1 MLTEHISPRFVDL
14 DSWSTSDMIEAMYD
28 GQLAACAAVRPALPA
43 INAAIDDAVPALK
56 RGGRLVYVGAG
67 TSGRIAIQD
76 GAELRPTYDW
86 PSDRIVFVMAG
97 GMPALVESAEG
108 AEDNEA
114 KGAEAIAHAKV
125 DPNDVVI
132 AVAASGTTPFTVGAL
147 RSAGAR
153 GALCIALANNRGA
166 PLFEL
171 ARHRI
176 LIETGT
182 EVLAGSTRM
191 QAGTAQKIVL
201 NLFSTAVM
209 VKLGR
214 VYRGL
219 MVSMR
224 ASNAKLLRRAEII
237 VSQIVGCGENDA
249 AKFVERAEGDVKIA
263 VLLGLGWEKTDAV
276 EALLKHEGNLRA
288 VIVELSHDRT

>member
-1 MLTEHISPRFVDL
+1 
-14 DSWSTSDMIEAMYD
+14 MIQAMYD
-28 GQLAACAAVRPALPA
+28 GQIAACAAVRPALPA
-43 INAAIDDAVPALK
+43 INAAVDDAVPALK

-86 PSDRIVFVMAG
+86 PSDRLVFVMAG
-97 GMPALVESAEG
+97 GMQAVLQSIEG
-108 AEDNEA
+108 AEDDEA
-114 KGAEAIAHAKV
+114 KGAEAITDAEINQ
-125 DPNDVVI
+125 NDVVI
-132 AVAASGTTPFTVGAL
+132 AVAASGTTPFTLGAL
-147 RSAGAR
+147 RSAEAR
-153 GALCIALANNRGA
+153 GALSIAVANNRGA
-166 PLFEL
+166 PIFEL

-209 VKLGR
+209 VRLGR

-219 MVSMR
+219 MVGMR
-224 ASNAKLLRRAEII
+224 ASNVKLLRRAEVI
-237 VSQIVGCGENDA
+237 VGQIVGCGENDA
-249 AKFVERAEGDVKIA
+249 AKFVKLAEGDVKVA
-263 VLLGLGWEKTDAV
+263 VLLGLGWEKTDAL

-288 VIVELSHDRT
+288 VIDELSHDRT